1 MYKNGVLKNNKGRY
15 WHDRTLRESVVT
27 RGQVDLVQ
35 GALGRVRA
43 RQEGRA
49 TRTEGRE
56 KELSKVAK

>member
-1 MYKNGVLKNNKGRY
+1 MGSLKIIRAGIGTTE
-15 WHDRTLRESVVT
+15 DPLITLRESVVT

-56 KELSKVAK
+56 KELS